1 MNADKNKPVGFDP
14 RFSAFISGYTCVAL
28 SVASLCAQT
37 HPLESIVEAAR
48 ANPPALKE
56 LLATNFPNLKNQ
68 GTALVWGQDFL
79 FVAAAAKEP
88 AVSIDAQPLAAM
100 TRVPGADIWYRLVK
114 MRTGVTHS
122 YEFHADGK
130 TLFPR
135 RDVAGYNPDSYPKP
149 GVPKGTLSEKHTI
162 SSKIYDGSTADY
174 WVYVSPGVDPARPA
188 PLMVWQ
194 DGQGLVNRDL
204 SSLRLFTVTENLVAQ
219 KLIPPMIHVM
229 ISPGSGPHMRSIQYD
244 TVSDRFGRYLLEEVL
259 PEVEKT
265 YKLRADGYSRGIA
278 GESSGAICALNV
290 AWHFPEKFS
299 RVHSTIGSYTALQW
313 HPEEHLDGANVYP
326 FLIRK
331 EPRKNIRI
339 WQSDGMDDIENQFG
353 SWPLQAVELANSLKM
368 QGYDFHFRFGEAAH
382 NSAQAA
388 LDLPESLAWLWRGYD
403 AAKTE
408 QTYEMD
414 PAERDKPLYRIR
426 IVNRDAW

>member
-1 MNADKNKPVGFDP
+1 MKNLSLLVTL
-14 RFSAFISGYTCVAL
+14 AVIAVVATN
-28 SVASLCAQT
+28 AQT
-37 HPLESIVEAAR
+37 HPLEAVVEAAR
-48 ANPPALKE
+48 AKSPELKD
-56 LLATNFPNLKNQ
+56 LLAKISPNLKNA
-68 GTALVWGQDFL
+68 GAALVWGQDFL
-79 FVAAAAKEP
+79 FAVESASEP
-88 AVSIDAQPLAAM
+88 AVSIDGQPRAAM
-100 TRVPGADIWYRLVK
+100 ARVPDSNIWYRLVK

-122 YEFHADGK
+122 YEFAAEGK
-130 TLFPR
+130 ALFPR

-149 GVPKGTLSEKHTI
+149 GVPKGTLSEKKTI
-162 SSKIYDGSTADY
+162 ASKIYDGSTANY
-174 WVYVSPGVDPARPA
+174 WVYVSPGVDPSRPA

-194 DGQGLVNRDL
+194 DGQGLVNGDL

-219 KLIPPMIHVM
+219 KVIPPMIHVM
-229 ISPGSGPHMRSIQYD
+229 ISPGTGPRMRSIQYD

-278 GESSGAICALNV
+278 GESSGGICSLNV
-290 AWHFPEKFS
+290 AWHFPDKFS

-313 HPEEHLDGANVYP
+313 HPEEHLDGGNIYP

-339 WQSDGMDDIENQFG
+339 WQSDGMEDIENQFG
-353 SWPLQAVELANSLKM
+353 SWPLQAVQLANSLKM
-368 QGYDFHFRFGEAAH
+368 KGYDFHFRFGEAAH

-388 LDLPESLAWLWRGYD
+388 IDLPESLAWLWRDYD
-403 AAKTE
+403 PAKTE

-414 PAERDKPLYRIR
+414 PEERDKPLYRVR
-426 IVNRDAW
+426 IANRDAW

>member
-1 MNADKNKPVGFDP
+1 MKG
-14 RFSAFISGYTCVAL
+14 L
-28 SVASLCAQT
+28 SLLLPLCAAALCAQT
-37 HPLESIVEAAR
+37 HPLQAIVEAAR
-48 ANPPALKE
+48 NNPAALKA

-79 FVAAAAKEP
+79 FVAETAKQP
-88 AVSIDAQPLAAM
+88 AVSIDGQAAPAM
-100 TRVPGADIWYRLVK
+100 TRLADSDIWYRLAK

-122 YEFHADGK
+122 YEYFAEGK

-149 GVPKGTLSEKHTI
+149 GVAKGTLSEKHTI
-162 SSKIYDGSTADY
+162 TSKIYEGSTADY
-174 WVYVSPGVDPARPA
+174 WVYASPGVDPARPA
-188 PLMVWQ
+188 PVMVWQ
-194 DGQGLVNRDL
+194 DGGGLVKGDL
-204 SSLRLFTVTENLVAQ
+204 ASLRLFTVTENLVAQ
-219 KLIPPMIHVM
+219 KLLPPIVYVM
-229 ISPGSGPHMRSIQYD
+229 ISPGSGARMRSIQYD

-278 GESSGAICALNV
+278 GESSGAICAFNT
-290 AWHFPEKFS
+290 AWHFPEKFT
-299 RVHSTIGSYTALQW
+299 RVQSTIGSYTALQW

-331 EPRKNIRI
+331 EARKNIRI

-353 SWPLQAVELANSLKM
+353 SWPLQAVQFANSLKM
-368 QGYDFHFRFGEAAH
+368 KGYDFHFRFGEAAH
-382 NSAQAA
+382 DSAQAA
-388 LDLPESLAWLWRGYD
+388 IDLPESLAWLWRDYD

-408 QTYEMD
+408 QIYEMD
-414 PAERDKPLYRIR
+414 AAERDKPLYRVR

>member
-1 MNADKNKPVGFDP
+1 MIK
-14 RFSAFISGYTCVAL
+14 FSLLLL
-28 SVASLCAQT
+28 SVGAMCAQT
-37 HPLESIVEAAR
+37 HPLQAIVEAAR
-48 ANPPALKE
+48 ANPPVLKD
-56 LLATNFPNLKNQ
+56 LLAVNFPNLKNQ

-79 FVAAAAKEP
+79 FLAETAKQP
-88 AVSIDAQPLAAM
+88 AVSIDGQPQTPM
-100 TRVPGADIWYRLVK
+100 TRVPNSGFWYAQVK

-122 YEFHADGK
+122 YEYFAEGK

-149 GVPKGTLSEKHTI
+149 GVPKGSLSERHTI
-162 SSKIYDGSTADY
+162 ASKIYEGSTADY
-174 WVYVSPGVDPARPA
+174 WVYVSPGVDPGRPA
-188 PLMVWQ
+188 PMMVWQ
-194 DGQGLVNRDL
+194 DGQGLVNGDL

-219 KLIPPMIHVM
+219 KAIPPMIHVM
-229 ISPGSGPHMRSIQYD
+229 ISPGTGPRMRSIQYD
-244 TVSDRFGRYLLEEVL
+244 TVTDRFGRYLLEEVL

-290 AWHFPEKFS
+290 AWHFAEKFS
-299 RVHSTIGSYTALQW
+299 RVQSAIGSYTALQW

-353 SWPLQAVELANSLKM
+353 SWPLQAVQLANSLKM
-368 QGYDFHFRFGEAAH
+368 KGYDFHFRFGEAAH
-382 NSAQAA
+382 DSAQAA
-388 LDLPESLAWLWRGYD
+388 LDLPESLSWLWRDYD
-403 AAKTE
+403 AGKTE
-408 QTYEMD
+408 QAYEMD
-414 PAERDKPLYRIR
+414 AAERDKPLYRIR
-426 IVNRDAW
+426 VVNRDAW

>member
-1 MNADKNKPVGFDP
+1 MKNLFLLV
-14 RFSAFISGYTCVAL
+14 TL
-28 SVASLCAQT
+28 SVVAVVAMNAQT
-37 HPLESIVEAAR
+37 HPLEAVIEAAR
-48 ANPPALKE
+48 AKSPELKD
-56 LLATNFPNLKNQ
+56 LLTKISPNLKNA

-79 FVAAAAKEP
+79 FAVESGSEP
-88 AVSIDAQPLAAM
+88 AVSIDGQPPAAM
-100 TRVPGADIWYRLVK
+100 ARVPDSNIWYRLKK

-122 YEFHADGK
+122 YEFEGEGK
-130 TLFPR
+130 ALFPR
-135 RDVAGYNPDSYPKP
+135 RDVAGYNPDSYPKS
-149 GVPKGTLSEKHTI
+149 GVPKGTLSEKKTI
-162 SSKIYDGSTADY
+162 ASKIYEGSTADY
-174 WVYVSPGVDPARPA
+174 WVYVSPGVDPSRPA

-194 DGQGLVNRDL
+194 DGQGLVNGDL

-229 ISPGSGPHMRSIQYD
+229 ISPGTGPRMRSIQYD

-278 GESSGAICALNV
+278 GESSGGICSLNV
-290 AWHFPEKFS
+290 AWHFPDKFS

-313 HPEEHLDGANVYP
+313 HPEEHLDGGNVYP

-339 WQSDGMDDIENQFG
+339 WQSDGLEDIENQFG
-353 SWPLQAVELANSLKM
+353 SWPLQAVQLANSLKM
-368 QGYDFHFRFGEAAH
+368 KGYDFHFRFGEAAH

-388 LDLPESLAWLWRGYD
+388 IDLPESLAWLWRDYD
-403 AAKTE
+403 PAKTE

-414 PAERDKPLYRIR
+414 PEERDKPLYRVR
-426 IVNRDAW
+426 IVNREAW

>member
-1 MNADKNKPVGFDP
+1 MA
-14 RFSAFISGYTCVAL
+14 T
-28 SVASLCAQT
+28 LCAQT
-37 HPLESIVEAAR
+37 HPLQAIIEAAR
-48 ANPPALKE
+48 ANPPALKD
-56 LLATNFPNLKNQ
+56 LLARNFPNLKNQ
-68 GTALVWGQDFL
+68 GVALMWGQDFL
-79 FVAAAAKEP
+79 FVADTAKQP
-88 AVSIDAQPLAAM
+88 MVSIDAQPPSAM
-100 TRVPGADIWYRLVK
+100 KRVPDADIWYRLVK

-162 SSKIYDGSTADY
+162 SSKIYNGSTADY
-174 WVYVSPGVDPARPA
+174 WVYVTPGVDPARPA

-194 DGQGLVNRDL
+194 DGQGLVNGEL
-204 SSLRLFTVTENLVAQ
+204 SALRLFTVTENLVAQ

-229 ISPGSGPHMRSIQYD
+229 ISPGTGPRMRSIQYD

-313 HPEEHLDGANVYP
+313 HPDEHLDGANVYP

-353 SWPLQAVELANSLKM
+353 SWPLQAVQLANSLKM

-388 LDLPESLAWLWRGYD
+388 LDLPESLAWLWRDYD
-403 AAKTE
+403 AANTE
-408 QTYEMD
+408 QTYEMAS
-414 PAERDKPLYRIR
+414 AERDKPLYRIR
-426 IVNRDAW
+426 IANRDAW

>member
-1 MNADKNKPVGFDP
+1 MIK
-14 RFSAFISGYTCVAL
+14 FSVLLPISMA
-28 SVASLCAQT
+28 AMCAQT

-48 ANPPALKE
+48 VNPPALKA

-79 FVAAAAKEP
+79 FLAETGKEP
-88 AVSIDAQPLAAM
+88 TVSIDAQPLAAM
-100 TRVPGADIWYRLVK
+100 ARVPDSGYWYRLVK

-149 GVPKGTLSEKHTI
+149 GVPKGTLSEKHTLA
-162 SSKIYDGSTADY
+162 SKIYDGSTADY
-174 WVYVSPGVDPARPA
+174 WVYVSPGVDPAKPA

-194 DGQGLVNRDL
+194 DGQGLVNGDL
-204 SSLRLFTVTENLVAQ
+204 SALRLFTVTENLVAQ

-229 ISPGSGPHMRSIQYD
+229 ISPGTGPRMRSIQYD

-331 EPRKNIRI
+331 TPRKNIRI

-388 LDLPESLAWLWRGYD
+388 LDLPESLAWLWRDYD

-408 QTYEMD
+408 QAYEMD
-414 PAERDKPLYRIR
+414 AAERDKPLYRVR
-426 IVNRDAW
+426 VVNRDAW

>member
-1 MNADKNKPVGFDP
+1 M
-14 RFSAFISGYTCVAL
+14 
-28 SVASLCAQT
+28 CAQT
-37 HPLESIVEAAR
+37 HPLQAIIEAAR
-48 ANPPALKE
+48 FNPPALKV

-79 FVAAAAKEP
+79 FLAAAAKEP
-88 AVSIDAQPLAAM
+88 TVSIDAQPPAAM
-100 TRVPGADIWYRLVK
+100 TRVPDADIWYRLLK

-122 YEFHADGK
+122 YEFHAEGK

-135 RDVAGYNPDSYPKP
+135 RDVAGYNPDSYPKM
-149 GVPKGTLSEKHTI
+149 GVTKGALSGKHTI
-162 SSKIYDGSTADY
+162 ASKIYDGSTADY

-194 DGQGLVNRDL
+194 DGQGLVNGDL
-204 SSLRLFTVTENLVAQ
+204 SALRLFTVTENLVAQ

-229 ISPGSGPHMRSIQYD
+229 ISPGTGPRMRSVQYD

-278 GESSGAICALNV
+278 GESSGAICAFNV
-290 AWHFPEKFS
+290 AWHFTDKFS

-313 HPEEHLDGANVYP
+313 HPEEHLDGANVFP

-353 SWPLQAVELANSLKM
+353 SWPLQAVEFANSLKM

-388 LDLPESLAWLWRGYD
+388 LDLPESLAWLWRDYD
-403 AAKTE
+403 PAKTE
-408 QTYEMD
+408 QIYEVD
-414 PAERDKPLYRIR
+414 PAERDKPLYRVR

>member
-1 MNADKNKPVGFDP
+1 MIK
-14 RFSAFISGYTCVAL
+14 FSVLVPISMA
-28 SVASLCAQT
+28 AMWAQT
-37 HPLESIVEAAR
+37 HPLQAIVEAAR
-48 ANPPALKE
+48 SDPPALKA
-56 LLATNFPNLKNQ
+56 LLATDFPNLKNQ

-79 FVAAAAKEP
+79 FIAETAKEP
-88 AVSIDAQPLAAM
+88 AISIDAQPLAAM
-100 TRVPGADIWYRLVK
+100 ARLPDSGYWYRLVK

-149 GVPKGTLSEKHTI
+149 GVPKGTLSGKHTI
-162 SSKIYDGSTADY
+162 ASKIYEGSTADY
-174 WVYVSPGVDPARPA
+174 WVYVSPGVDPAQPA

-194 DGQGLVNRDL
+194 DGQGLVNGDL
-204 SSLRLFTVTENLVAQ
+204 SALRMFTVTENLVAQ

-229 ISPGSGPHMRSIQYD
+229 ISPGTGPRMRSVQYD

-313 HPEEHLDGANVYP
+313 HPEENLDGANVYP

-331 EPRKNIRI
+331 TPRKNIRI

-368 QGYDFHFRFGEAAH
+368 QAYDFHFRFGEAAH

-388 LDLPESLAWLWRGYD
+388 LDLPESLAWLWRDYD

>member
-1 MNADKNKPVGFDP
+1 MRNLLLLAPLTF
-14 RFSAFISGYTCVAL
+14 AAL
-28 SVASLCAQT
+28 YAQT
-37 HPLESIVEAAR
+37 HPLEAIVNAAR
-48 ANPPALKE
+48 ANPAALKE
-56 LLATNFPNLKNQ
+56 LLATNFPTLKNQ

-79 FVAAAAKEP
+79 FVADTAKQP
-88 AVSIDAQPLAAM
+88 TVSIDGQPAAAM
-100 TRVPGADIWYRLVK
+100 AHVPESDFWYALVK

-122 YEFHADGK
+122 YEFLAEGK

-135 RDVAGYNPDSYPKP
+135 RDVAGYNPDSYPKA
-149 GVPKGTLSEKHTI
+149 GVAKGTLSEKHTI
-162 SSKIYDGSTADY
+162 ASKIYEGSTADY
-174 WVYVSPGVDPARPA
+174 WVYVSPGVDLSRPA

-194 DGQGLVNRDL
+194 DGQGLIRGDL
-204 SSLRLFTVTENLVAQ
+204 SALHLFTVTENLVAQ

-229 ISPGSGPHMRSIQYD
+229 ISPGTGPRMRSIQYD

-265 YKLRADGYSRGIA
+265 YKLRPDGYSRGIA
-278 GESSGAICALNV
+278 GESSGGICSLNV
-290 AWHFPEKFS
+290 AWHFPDKFS

-313 HPEEHLDGANVYP
+313 HPEEHLEGANVYP

-331 EPRKNIRI
+331 EERRNIRI
-339 WQSDGMDDIENQFG
+339 WQSDGAEDIENQFG

-368 QGYDFHFRFGEAAH
+368 KGYDYHFRFGEAAH

-403 AAKTE
+403 PAKTG
-408 QTYEMD
+408 QIYEMD
-414 PAERDKPLYRIR
+414 VAERDKPLYRIR
-426 IVNRDAW
+426 IANRDAW